1 LHRIACGDLQMRQDS
16 YASAAMEYS
25 RAAELSATSDE
36 ISARKQK
43 EVNQLYKNAAEAWI
57 AAGERGKAAECY
69 TKAAL
74 GMMIDK
80 DDRETVDK
88 PTHTALEDAI
98 QFHVPDILNRMSL
111 HRMTQNVDHSTFGHE
126 EDNKQQR
133 SSTLEQLKAIA
144 REDIARSAYSH
155 ESVQKIVRVFV
166 EMGNYR
172 SALYAAGAVTTL
184 LEETGYATVSL
195 FKAYLTETILQL
207 VSASN
212 NSLQN
217 FPFYLSCV
225 LILFPLLAFF
235 CNYFCP

>member
-1 LHRIACGDLQMRQDS
+1 MQMRQDS

-80 DDRETVDK
+80 DDRQTVDK

-111 HRMTQNVDHSTFGHE
+111 HRMTQNIDHSTFGHE

-144 REDIARSAYSH
+144 REDISRSAYSH
-155 ESVQKIVRVFV
+155 ENVQKIVRVFV
-166 EMGNYR
+166 EMGIYR

-207 VSASN
+207 VSASDQ
-212 NSLQN
+212 SLLN
-217 FPFYLSCV
+217 FPFFFIRPYIS
-225 LILFPLLAFF
+225 IISLFFYHYFF
-235 CNYFCP
+235 P